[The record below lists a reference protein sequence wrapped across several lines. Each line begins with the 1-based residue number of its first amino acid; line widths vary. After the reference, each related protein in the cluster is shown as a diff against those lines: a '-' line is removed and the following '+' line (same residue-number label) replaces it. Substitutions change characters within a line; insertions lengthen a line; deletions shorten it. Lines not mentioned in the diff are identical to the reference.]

1 MRDAERSAP
10 LFFFTKGERNGF
22 FNLHNHLSGLLT
34 HFSYIHLYRK
44 RIIVYILRCFFFYGS
59 HYVFSFCNYYTCR
72 KGVNTMD
79 EILTISIF
87 IIFLMVSKCVLF
99 FPQETDR
106 QKAVKIGCHMGT
118 IAAFIFAAETIQK
131 FFS

>member
-1 MRDAERSAP
+1 
-10 LFFFTKGERNGF
+10 
-22 FNLHNHLSGLLT
+22 
-34 HFSYIHLYRK
+34 
-44 RIIVYILRCFFFYGS
+44 
-59 HYVFSFCNYYTCR
+59 
-72 KGVNTMD
+72 MD

-118 IAAFIFAAETIQK
+118 IAAFIFAFETIQK

>member
-1 MRDAERSAP
+1 M
-10 LFFFTKGERNGF
+10 N
-22 FNLHNHLSGLLT
+22 
-34 HFSYIHLYRK
+34 
-44 RIIVYILRCFFFYGS
+44 
-59 HYVFSFCNYYTCR
+59 
-72 KGVNTMD
+72 
-79 EILTISIF
+79 EILTISVF

-99 FPQETDR
+99 FPQDTVR